1 MKGFLLL
8 LLIYI
13 SFLFGQD
20 VLTLKNGE
28 SFEGTFYG
36 KIGENIVFKVEGETS
51 TTKYSINDVNIIVT
65 KNGKLTYPFDILT
78 EDDIQIEIEKP
89 RFEQDV
95 LLHKSGKSYKGR
107 YIANENDVIIFRLEG
122 QKDIKMFLINDVDI
136 IVANRGGTRVVL
148 YYPFDI
154 YNIHNYPKRGFSRNI
169 TYGFFSYRMPYSFF
183 DYSFINNIND
193 HSELYGSLSLLMP
206 GISIGYKHY
215 FKGSLP
221 KPKHFGFVS
230 ANISFGSFYAPDA
243 AAPTHRSISIAGGGS
258 VWRNKKSESSILNI
272 GLMISY
278 SRWINNCYYKKGER
292 ICADGVIEFIPII
305 NLEKEL

>member
-1 MKGFLLL
+1 MKHFLP
-8 LLIYI
+8 LLILTGL
-13 SFLFGQD
+13 LFGQD

-28 SFEGTFYG
+28 SFEGAFYG
-36 KIGENIVFKVEGETS
+36 KVGENIVFKVEGETS

-65 KNGKLTYPFDILT
+65 KNGKLT
-78 EDDIQIEIEKP
+78 
-89 RFEQDV
+89 
-95 LLHKSGKSYKGR
+95 
-107 YIANENDVIIFRLEG
+107 
-122 QKDIKMFLINDVDI
+122 
-136 IVANRGGTRVVL
+136 
-148 YYPFDI
+148 YPFDI

-243 AAPTHRSISIAGGGS
+243 AAPTYRAISLAGGGS

-292 ICADGVIEFIPII
+292 ICADRVIEFIPII